1 MGWTILRNCWYT
13 DFLVPGL
20 AGAVASGKLV
30 SATGQGGAPYVTR
43 EDCAQAAA
51 AALASPETGNQT
63 WNITGPDL
71 VTYAELAKLAS
82 ELTGRPVSFDPVTP
96 DERVQQLIAAGTP
109 EFIAKLLVSSQ
120 MAIEQGKM
128 GTPTTAVKEADR
140 PGTDER
146 SRVFIGASS
155 RDCCRRR
162 SRRGIERLSQI
173 TYRAE
178 GAVARIELNRPER
191 RNALDQ
197 EMLTEFRDA
206 LRDSESDAN
215 VRVVVVTGA
224 GKDFCSGMD
233 LRVFGNDVSD
243 DVARF
248 QAEARNM
255 AGLLLD
261 MRRHPRP
268 IVAAVQGRALGGGCG
283 IATAADIVLATDT
296 AQFGYPEINI
306 GYVAAIVVA
315 ILRRLV
321 SEKRAFELMTS
332 GDVIPAKTA
341 LEYGMINR
349 VFGVDNFDREV
360 EEFAA
365 RLASKS
371 TSALTMSKQLFYRT
385 DAMEFEA
392 AIEAGVEINA
402 FARTT
407 EDFKRGIEK
416 FLKKT

>member
-1 MGWTILRNCWYT
+1 
-13 DFLVPGL
+13 
-20 AGAVASGKLV
+20 V
-30 SATGQGGAPYVTR
+30 S
-43 EDCAQAAA
+43 
-51 AALASPETGNQT
+51 
-63 WNITGPDL
+63 
-71 VTYAELAKLAS
+71 TYPKIVYSVE
-82 ELTGRPVSFDPVTP
+82 
-96 DERVQQLIAAGTP
+96 
-109 EFIAKLLVSSQ
+109 
-120 MAIEQGKM
+120 
-128 GTPTTAVKEADR
+128 
-140 PGTDER
+140 
-146 SRVFIGASS
+146 
-155 RDCCRRR
+155 
-162 SRRGIERLSQI
+162 RGI
-173 TYRAE
+173 
-178 GAVARIELNRPER
+178 ARIALNRPER

-197 EMLTEFRDA
+197 EMLAGFRDA
-206 LRDSESDAN
+206 LRASASDDN

-233 LRVFGNDVSD
+233 LRAFANHVSD
-243 DVARF
+243 DVAKF

-261 MRRHPRP
+261 MRRHPHP

-283 IATAADIVLATDT
+283 IATAADIVLAADS

-306 GYVAAIVVA
+306 GFVPAIVIA

-321 SEKRAFELMTS
+321 SEKRAFELIAS
-332 GDVIPAKTA
+332 GDAIPAKTA

-349 VFGVDNFDREV
+349 IFDANMFDKDV
-360 EEFAA
+360 EEFVV

-371 TSALTMSKQLFYRT
+371 NSGLTMSKQLFYRT
-385 DAMEFEA
+385 DTMEFEA